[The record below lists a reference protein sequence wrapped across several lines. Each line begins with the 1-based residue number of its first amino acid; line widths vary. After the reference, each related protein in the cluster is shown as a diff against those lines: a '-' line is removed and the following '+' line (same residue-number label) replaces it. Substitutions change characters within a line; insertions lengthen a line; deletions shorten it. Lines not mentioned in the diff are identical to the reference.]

1 MLLNRYTFCVP
12 LFVPKKVLEECFF
25 SHHPC
30 EKKKR
35 LTPCL
40 LVYEKEKKEKRKK
53 TKMSGRRAKTFPC
66 RMPSQPTVTF
76 PLSYRDFK
84 YEDTHIISN
93 MLQTWHTNTLII
105 FFSILKDILKIITW
119 VIPYTWENGAW
130 CLFPFSSATKPLKGH
145 DFRTNKC

>member
-1 MLLNRYTFCVP
+1 
-12 LFVPKKVLEECFF
+12 
-25 SHHPC
+25 
-30 EKKKR
+30 
-35 LTPCL
+35 L

-105 FFSILKDILKIITW
+105 FFSILKDILKIIAW
-119 VIPYTWENGAW
+119 VIRII
-130 CLFPFSSATKPLKGH
+130 L
-145 DFRTNKC
+145 